1 MFIHIENCK
10 KTSPHVIV
18 YAVFER
24 RYHIGPLMIGTQLKK
39 LLHGE
44 VVVSPHPKIISSTS
58 IIKQSEYPDEEC
70 LSKANN
76 KLYTLDEFNSALK
89 NLNMASQFFFYAP

>member
-1 MFIHIENCK
+1 M
-10 KTSPHVIV
+10 
-18 YAVFER
+18 
-24 RYHIGPLMIGTQLKK
+24 GPLMIGTQLKK

-70 LSKANN
+70 LSKSNN